1 MSLQRSIFQNLHFSP
16 GPSLGFGVDGSHNA
30 WKLSALWDLGSV
42 SSRGCCEK
50 HKAKS
55 LKSIFLAEGFSFSTK
70 RNWLFLW
77 TFPFYL
83 SLLTVHFQSCY
94 AEKKPCR
101 EDGLRSGQVW
111 GGPPKL
117 NLNFIIFWLR
127 RTTGLKRSPFGQT
140 SVRFQGEHHVKRT
153 PGEYWVTKFTLTCL
167 TASKSWEPAE

>member
-1 MSLQRSIFQNLHFSP
+1 MKIISPLGSRLSLQPWL
-16 GPSLGFGVDGSHNA
+16 L
-30 WKLSALWDLGSV
+30 WKTQGEVTEVNFPCWRLFFF
-42 SSRGCCEK
+42 
-50 HKAKS
+50 HKKK
-55 LKSIFLAEGFSFSTK
+55 LIIPL
-70 RNWLFLW
+70 N
-77 TFPFYL
+77 FYL

-101 EDGLRSGQVW
+101 GDGLRSGQVW

-117 NLNFIIFWLR
+117 NLNFIIFWLL